1 MKTKELVTIREK
13 KLSGGGSSLFLDYTV
28 NGVRHKEYLKLYII
42 PEHGK
47 IDKLKNQEARKAA
60 AALKAKRIIALQS
73 GEVGLPKRKQDLLL
87 TSFLCDRS
95 DYYIGEGKNGY
106 ANVITGIKGK
116 IESWNPRVTLQSMD
130 KRQLLGFCAYMKSY
144 GLSDGT
150 IYNYYQTLGTQF
162 KAARREKLI
171 IANPF
176 DEVTKQEKPKQC
188 ESERQ
193 YLTLSELR
201 RLLKTP
207 CADDEVKRMFLFCC
221 FAGIRLSD
229 AISLTWKQIHQTE
242 TGLQLEKRQIKTRS
256 MAYIPLSD
264 NAVSFLGS
272 GSGQSGR
279 VFHVPSVVNIEKH
292 IKNWTEAAGIDKH
305 ITFHCS
311 RHTYATLLL
320 TAGVDIYTTSK
331 LLGHKKLSTTAIYAK
346 IIDEK
351 KVAAVNA
358 IPEL

>member
-1 MKTKELVTIREK
+1 MKAKELVTIREK
-13 KLSGGGSSLFLDYTV
+13 KLQGGGSSLFLDYTV

-73 GEVGLPKRKQDLLL
+73 GEVGLPKRRQDMLL
-87 TSFLCDRS
+87 TAFLADRS
-95 DYYIGEGKNGY
+95 DYYIREGKSGY
-106 ANVITGIKGK
+106 ANVINGIKGK
-116 IESWNPRVTLQSMD
+116 IEDWNPRVTLQSLD
-130 KRQLLGFCAYMKSY
+130 KRQLLNFCSYMKGV

-150 IYNYYQTLGTQF
+150 TYNYYQTLGTQF
-162 KAARREKLI
+162 KTARRERMILTS
-171 IANPF
+171 PF
-176 DEVTKQEKPKQC
+176 DEVTKQEKPKQP
-188 ESERQ
+188 ETERE

-201 RLLKTP
+201 QLLDTP
-207 CADDEVKRMFLFCC
+207 CADDEVKRMFMFCC
-221 FAGIRLSD
+221 FTGIRLSD

-242 TGLQLEKRQIKTRS
+242 AGLQLEKRQIKTRS
-256 MAYIPLSD
+256 MAYIPLSE
-264 NAVSFLGS
+264 NAVSFLGTI
-272 GSGQSGR
+272 SGQTGR

-311 RHTYATLLL
+311 RHSCATLLL

-358 IPEL
+358 IPKL